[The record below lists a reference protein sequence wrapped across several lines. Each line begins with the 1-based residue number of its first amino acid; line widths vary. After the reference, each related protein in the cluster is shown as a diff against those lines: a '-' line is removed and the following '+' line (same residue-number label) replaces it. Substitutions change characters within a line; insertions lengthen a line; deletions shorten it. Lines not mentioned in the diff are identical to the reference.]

1 MTTID
6 TRAETITDDTGTD
19 TTTDEPFEAGE
30 VLLSS
35 PVAHWLISADHK
47 RIGRTYL
54 GAAFLTVI
62 TTIVVNIL
70 LAIERTDGDSVV
82 LDENVLAQLLD
93 AQRVG
98 LVFGTLLPLAM
109 ALCVIVVPLQIGAR
123 SLAFPRMAA
132 VGFWIW
138 FGGAVAFAIAL
149 ANNGGS
155 LGGSEDM
162 VSLFFLGVGTMA
174 VGLTATAASIVT
186 SVLTTRAPG
195 MTLRRTPFFTWSA
208 MIFSLGVIVVMP
220 VLVGALT
227 YLFMD
232 HRYPREGF
240 GGNAGF
246 YTWAGWILTQPA
258 TYLFAIPAIGV
269 FAELLPVV
277 FGKRAPARGVMIA
290 GLGLVGVAA
299 LSAVTQQN
307 IQNLPWE
314 GGGFDTDNLGDK
326 FQDLAPY
333 VIFNAIPIAGLL
345 LVFLMGLFLAKPD
358 DSGFGFFLTSSFLF
372 AFFGFGM
379 ILVGM
384 IGGIMYALDDLGVQG
399 TVFEEAVIVYVAYGG
414 VLGIMG
420 GIAHWVP
427 KWRGGT
433 FPVGIAV
440 PLALLG
446 VLATILASFPH
457 YIAGLLD
464 QEGGLFYSDN
474 DLLIWNVLVLVG
486 HGLMLAVVL
495 IFIAALVL
503 LVKADPDGNDA
514 ADPWNAQTVE
524 WTTTSPAPP
533 ENFVDLPMVHSAEPA
548 YDLDEQRRASAAADG
563 GGS

>member
-6 TRAETITDDTGTD
+6 TRAETVTDDTAAD
-19 TTTDEPFEAGE
+19 TTSDQPYEAGE
-30 VLLSS
+30 ILLSS

-54 GAAFLTVI
+54 GAAFLTVLA
-62 TTIVVNIL
+62 TIVINIL
-70 LAIERTDGDSVV
+70 LAVERTDGDSVV
-82 LDENVLAQLLD
+82 LDEGVLAQLLD
-93 AQRVG
+93 GQRVG
-98 LVFGTLLPLAM
+98 MVFGTLLPLAM
-109 ALCVIVVPLQIGAR
+109 ALCVIVVPLQLGAR
-123 SLAFPRMAA
+123 ALAFPRMAV

-138 FGGAVAFAIAL
+138 FGGAIAFAIAL

-162 VSLFFLGVGTMA
+162 VSLFFASIAMMA
-174 VGLTATAASIVT
+174 VGLTATAVAIAT

-195 MTLRRTPFFTWSA
+195 ITLRRTPFFSWSA
-208 MIFSLGVIVVMP
+208 LIFSLGVIVVMP

-227 YLFMD
+227 YLFID
-232 HRYPREGF
+232 HRYPRQGF

-277 FGKRAPARGVMIA
+277 FGKRTPARGVMIA

-314 GGGFDTDNLGDK
+314 GGGFNTDNLGDK

-333 VIFNAIPIAGLL
+333 VIFNAIPLLGLL
-345 LVFLMGLFLAKPD
+345 LVFVMGLVLAKPD
-358 DSGFGFFLTSSFLF
+358 EEEGFGFYLTSSFLF

-384 IGGIMYALDDLGVQG
+384 VGGIVYALDDLGVQG
-399 TVFEEAVIVYVAYGG
+399 TVFEEGVIVYVAYGG
-414 VLGIMG
+414 LLGLMG

-427 KWRGGT
+427 KWRGGI
-433 FPVGIAV
+433 FPVSVAV

-446 VLATILASFPH
+446 VLATVLASFPH
-457 YIAGLLD
+457 YVAGLLD
-464 QEGGLFYSDN
+464 QEGGLFYSN
-474 DLLIWNVLVLVG
+474 SDLLIWNVLVLVG

-495 IFIAALVL
+495 IFITALVM
-503 LVKADPDGNDA
+503 LVKADPDGNDSP
-514 ADPWNAQTVE
+514 DPWNAQTIE
-524 WTTTSPAPP
+524 WSTTSPAPD
-533 ENFVDLPMVHSAEPA
+533 ENFVDIPMVQSAEPM
-548 YDLDEQRRASAAADG
+548 YDMKDERRSATGDG
-563 GGS
+563 GDS